1 MTMMAD
7 TNHDSNGSNT
17 PPLQP
22 DKVLEVEALEELLR
36 EEALRHI
43 EAAWRAQRRLMQ
55 ACLKPD
61 KPDEKKDDEVEEA
74 SPSERESEEDSDD
87 EDEVSIVAIKPA
99 PSRRGF

>member
-1 MTMMAD
+1 MAD
-7 TNHDSNGSNT
+7 ANYDSNGSNT

-36 EEALRHI
+36 EETIRHI

-55 ACLKPD
+55 ACL

-99 PSRRGF
+99 PTPRGF